1 MPTNAE
7 LTSQQLERH
16 APITAA
22 ARRELRTRLAKGLL
36 SGRGLHRVRCVAMT
50 LCDLDGDEPV
60 IDAERLNEALA
71 LRASVGSH
79 ARSRGSYMNLETAD
93 AGERSEIG
101 VLLELCSLPRIG
113 PARLRALLGDRT
125 ALDAV
130 EDLRSGE
137 AATVAALSA
146 CRGVDATL
154 IATWQQHAAAALDR
168 AARGERPIGADLLEA
183 HTRAGVW
190 LHVPD
195 SHGTAELWESE
206 PEPPA
211 VLFGQGAPL
220 EPGPRR
226 VGIIGTRRCSAYGR
240 TVAQLLGT
248 GLAAH
253 GVAVVSGLATGIDGI
268 AQRAALDEGGPVI
281 GVVGSGLDCVY
292 PAANRTLWAD
302 VAQYG
307 TLLSEYPLGTPAV
320 QWHFPARNRIVA
332 ALSEVLVVVESG
344 ASGGSMYTVD
354 AAVERDRPVMAVPG
368 PITSATSVGTNRL
381 LADGCAPVCG
391 RVRCPAGSGRACL
404 ASPAGA
410 AVPEAPED
418 NLRACQVL
426 DELIGRTPLGR

>member
-1 MPTNAE
+1 
-7 LTSQQLERH
+7 
-16 APITAA
+16 
-22 ARRELRTRLAKGLL
+22 
-36 SGRGLHRVRCVAMT
+36 
-50 LCDLDGDEPV
+50 
-60 IDAERLNEALA
+60 
-71 LRASVGSH
+71 
-79 ARSRGSYMNLETAD
+79 MNLESSD
-93 AGERSEIG
+93 AGERSEFG
-101 VLLELCSLPRIG
+101 ALLELCSLPRIG
-113 PARLRALLGDRT
+113 PARLRVLLGDRA

-130 EDLRSGE
+130 EDLRCGR

-154 IATWQQHAAAALDR
+154 IATWQRHAAAALDR

-190 LHVPD
+190 LHVPH
-195 SHGTAELWESE
+195 SHGTAELWQSE

-226 VGIIGTRRCSAYGR
+226 VGIVGTRRCSAYGR

-268 AQRAALDEGGPVI
+268 AQRAALDAGGPVI

-302 VAQYG
+302 VAQNG

-354 AAVERDRPVMAVPG
+354 AAVEQDRPVMAVPG

-381 LADGCAPVCG
+381 LADGCAPVCDVSDVLLALG
-391 RVRCPAGSGRACL
+391 EHAG
-404 ASPAGA
+404 SPAGA

-418 NLRACQVL
+418 NLSRQVL
-426 DELIGRTPLGR
+426 DELIGGPRSVDELALRVEATLAELASSLGRLQLSGWVTETGGWWEKSR